1 MWMTSYIAEIQRQ
14 LIDQYGFP
22 ENHDHAG
29 TVLGDVP
36 DGEYPMTI
44 EGRLD
49 HVRIKDGKIS
59 CCNFD
64 EASASSKPSSTL
76 RSG

>member
-1 MWMTSYIAEIQRQ
+1 MWMTEYIKAVKRGMR
-14 LIDQYGFP
+14 DQCGMKP
-22 ENHDHAG
+22 TGG
-29 TVLGDVP
+29 TKDEPLFDKVP

-49 HVRIKDGKIS
+49 RVRCVGGKIS

-64 EASASSKPSSTL
+64 ANK
-76 RSG
+76 

>member
-1 MWMTSYIAEIQRQ
+1 MWMTSYIVAIQRQ

-22 ENHDHAG
+22 ENPDRAG
-29 TVLGDVP
+29 TILGDVP

-64 EASASSKPSSTL
+64 EVSPSSKTPSTL
-76 RSG
+76 QSG